1 MLLFTTTVTAKSSFS
16 SAHNSQHK
24 IFNFIIYLCCA
35 FFALHKNVLI
45 KTVRDEA
52 GGHNWLQP
60 FDPLK
65 CIQKNFWHAKP
76 IFVTL

>member
-1 MLLFTTTVTAKSSFS
+1 MCCCLPQKLPQNHHFPLLTIVSIK
-16 SAHNSQHK
+16 
-24 IFNFIIYLCCA
+24 YLILSLFVMCI
-35 FFALHKNVLI
+35 FALHKNVLI